1 MAQNP
6 FRNPEAKRPSRA
18 LIASSK
24 AQTGDSQNTV
34 VNTYITYILI
44 IYNSYIYIYVYIY
57 MHSKYSDYLKRP
69 EDIYTHLAI
78 QNLTNPRNLRN
89 PLKQKKT

>member
-57 MHSKYSDYLKRP
+57 AFK
-69 EDIYTHLAI
+69 IF
-78 QNLTNPRNLRN
+78 
-89 PLKQKKT
+89 